1 MHRGASMTAIS
12 IKNVSKRYSNGVL
25 AVDNV
30 SLEIKTGEI
39 FGLLG
44 PNGAGKTTLIKL
56 LTTLIF
62 TTAGEITV
70 GGFKRAREDHKIRE
84 IIGYVP
90 QDISSDAA
98 LTGYEN
104 ILISA
109 KLHGIYGSK
118 AKEIAENIL
127 KRLEL
132 WEARNRIVRTY
143 SGGMIRKL
151 EIGQAMVHSP
161 SILFLD
167 EPTVG
172 LDPSARK
179 HVWEHIRKLHEEGI
193 TILMTTH
200 YMEEADEL
208 CNRIA
213 MMAQGRIAVVDAP
226 ANLKKSVGQGCI
238 AFKLAGKV
246 PDKLPIENS
255 RLNGEN
261 VLVYCRNP
269 SEELPKYLKMLEN
282 AGCSITSVEIK
293 ETSLDDAF
301 MKYVGRRMQDME
313 QWSATR
319 KMRRVA
325 RRLE

>member
-1 MHRGASMTAIS
+1 MSAIS

-25 AVDNV
+25 AADGV
-30 SLEIKTGEI
+30 SLEIASGEI

-44 PNGAGKTTLIKL
+44 PNGAGKTTLLKL

-62 TTAGEITV
+62 PTSGEIEV
-70 GGFKRAREDHKIRE
+70 GGFKRPRYDHKIRE

-118 AKEIAENIL
+118 AVEVAENIL
-127 KRLEL
+127 KRIDL

-161 SILFLD
+161 KILFLD

-179 HVWEHIRKLHEEGI
+179 QVWAHIQKLHEEGI

-200 YMEEADEL
+200 YMEEADAL
-208 CNRIA
+208 CGRIA
-213 MMAQGRIAVVDAP
+213 MMANGRIAVVDSP

-238 AFKLAGKV
+238 VFKTAGKI
-246 PDKLPIENS
+246 PENIGVEDA
-255 RLNGEN
+255 RVNGDS
-261 VLVYCRNP
+261 VTVYCCSP
-269 SEELPKYLKMLEN
+269 SEELPRYLRILEN
-282 AGCSITSVEIK
+282 AGCSVSSVEIK
-293 ETSLDDAF
+293 ETTLDDAF
-301 MKYVGRRMQDME
+301 MKYVGRRMVEME

-319 KMRRVA
+319 RIRRVA

>member
-1 MHRGASMTAIS
+1 MAAIS
-12 IKNVSKRYSNGVL
+12 IRNVSKRFSNGVL
-25 AVDNV
+25 AVDRV
-30 SLEIKTGEI
+30 SLEIESGEF

-62 TTAGEITV
+62 PTGGEITV
-70 GGFKRAREDHKIRE
+70 GGFKRPKEDGKIRE

-104 ILISA
+104 LLISA
-109 KLHGIYGSK
+109 KLHGIHGRR
-118 AKEIAENIL
+118 AREIAENIL
-127 KRLEL
+127 RRLEL

-179 HVWEHIRKLHEEGI
+179 HVWEHIRKLHREGI

-208 CNRIA
+208 CSRIA
-213 MMAQGRIAVVDAP
+213 MMSQGRIAVVDTP
-226 ANLKKSVGQGCI
+226 ENLKKSVGQGCI
-238 AFKLAGKV
+238 VFKIAGK
-246 PDKLPIENS
+246 LPENLGIENA

-261 VLVYCRNP
+261 LLVYCRSP
-269 SEELPKYLKMLEN
+269 SEELPGYLRMLEKS
-282 AGCSITSVEIK
+282 GCRVTAVELK
-293 ETSLDDAF
+293 ETTLDDAF
-301 MKYVGRRMQDME
+301 MKYVGKRMAELE
-313 QWSATR
+313 QWSSTR
-319 KMRRVA
+319 KIRRVA